1 MSAMSNYLEN
11 KVLDY
16 VLRDTADWAP
26 TAVYLALHTADPAED
41 GSGAEVSGGSYARQ
55 AITFN
60 AAHATNG
67 TIDNSSAEEFTN
79 MPACT
84 VSHIG
89 IWDASS
95 SGNLLFYGAVTA
107 SKAAVAAAPVAI
119 ALVSVRPLS
128 STFTFSSP
136 PSSPPGGVIF
146 NPDWGI
152 LSSPP

>member
-11 KVLDY
+11 AVLNY

-26 TAVYLALHTADPAED
+26 TAVYLSLHTADPAED

-67 TIDNSSAEEFTN
+67 TIDNSSDEEFTN

-84 VSHIG
+84 VTHIG
-89 IWDASS
+89 IWDHATA
-95 SGNLLFYGAVTA
+95 GNLLFYGAVSA
-107 SKAAVAAAPVAI
+107 SKTVTSGDTISLAAGSLDITLA
-119 ALVSVRPLS
+119 
-128 STFTFSSP
+128 
-136 PSSPPGGVIF
+136 
-146 NPDWGI
+146 
-152 LSSPP
+152 

>member
-16 VLRDTADWAP
+16 VLRDQADWAP
-26 TAVYLALHTADPAED
+26 AAVYLALHTADPAED

-60 AAHATNG
+60 AAHATAG
-67 TIDNSSAEEFTN
+67 TIDNSSVEEFTN

-84 VSHIG
+84 VTHIG
-89 IWDASS
+89 IWDAST

-107 SKAAVAAAPVAI
+107 SKAVGAGDTI
-119 ALVSVRPLS
+119 SLS
-128 STFTFSSP
+128 AGSLDIT
-136 PSSPPGGVIF
+136 
-146 NPDWGI
+146 
-152 LSSPP
+152 LA

>member
-16 VLRDTADWAP
+16 VLRDQADWAP
-26 TAVYLALHTADPAED
+26 AAVYLSLHTANPDED

-60 AAHATNG
+60 AAHATAG
-67 TIDNSSAEEFTN
+67 TIDNSSVEEFTN

-89 IWDASS
+89 IWDHVS
-95 SGNLLFYGAVTA
+95 SGNLLFFGAVTA
-107 SKAAVAAAPVAI
+107 SKAVGAGDTI
-119 ALVSVRPLS
+119 SLS
-128 STFTFSSP
+128 AGSLDIT
-136 PSSPPGGVIF
+136 
-146 NPDWGI
+146 
-152 LSSPP
+152 LA

>member
-1 MSAMSNYLEN
+1 MAAMSNYLEN

-16 VLRDTADWAP
+16 VLRDQADWAP
-26 TAVYLALHTADPAED
+26 TAVYLALHTADPTDA
-41 GSGAEVSGGSYARQ
+41 GSGAEVTNTGGSTYARQ

-89 IWDASS
+89 IWDSVDS
-95 SGNLLFYGAVTA
+95 SGSNNLLFYGAVSSSKTVTA
-107 SKAAVAAAPVAI
+107 GDTISLAAG
-119 ALVSVRPLS
+119 ALDITLA
-128 STFTFSSP
+128 
-136 PSSPPGGVIF
+136 
-146 NPDWGI
+146 
-152 LSSPP
+152 